1 MERRSTPGE
10 QAMVSNAATATP
22 NGAAS
27 TSNGSLPASNGAGPS
42 IAGAE
47 TLLGGPHAHPLG
59 NGSTALGL
67 GTRWQARSRRAA
79 RRRLQ
84 GRAFMAADL
93 LALALAYLGAALLGD
108 ALGAP
113 PGAPLLL
120 TFLPMAYVG
129 LAALH
134 GLYDRDE
141 QRPDHGTTEDLPAIV
156 QSLTVV
162 VWLFLVGAW
171 AIEGGAARL
180 GFFVIVWTL
189 AVALVPTNRTLLRA
203 IARRRAWFPQNAI
216 IVGAGDVG
224 QLVARKILQRPSH
237 GVNLVGFVDAEPRL
251 PADGLEH
258 VPRLGPPERLP
269 ELIEPLDVDRVIVAF
284 SRATHDETVALIRSI
299 KEYDVQVEIVPRLF
313 EGLGTRVG
321 VHALK
326 GLSLVSLPP
335 LRRPPPALAAKRT
348 MDVVLSSVALVA
360 LAPLLAYLA
369 LRIKRDSKGPV
380 LYRQERVGQDGQP
393 FRVYKFRTMQLEY
406 CRGSE
411 FGGAAAEAAFA
422 RLMEDSAAKSEFEDS
437 YKLSADPRITRFG
450 RMLRR
455 TSLDE
460 LPQLLNVLRGDLSLV
475 GPRPIT
481 AEELPRYGDGARAL
495 LHVRPG
501 LTGWWQINGRSQVS
515 YPERVRLDLSYVS
528 GWSLHGD
535 IMILAK
541 TVARLWS
548 AQQDAV

>member
-1 MERRSTPGE
+1 MT
-10 QAMVSNAATATP
+10 SNAASVTS

-27 TSNGSLPASNGAGPS
+27 TSNGSAPASNGGGPG
-42 IAGAE
+42 IAGAD
-47 TLLGGPHAHPLG
+47 TLFGG
-59 NGSTALGL
+59 GSTAIDF
-67 GTRWQARSRRAA
+67 GTRWLTRSRRAA
-79 RRRLQ
+79 RRRVQ

-93 LALALAYLGAALLGD
+93 LALALAYVCAAPLAD
-108 ALGAP
+108 ALGARAS
-113 PGAPLLL
+113 APLLL
-120 TFLPMAYVG
+120 AFLPVAYVG

-162 VWLFLVGAW
+162 VWAFLVGAW
-171 AIEGGAARL
+171 ALEGGPARL
-180 GFFVIVWTL
+180 GFFVIVWGMALT
-189 AVALVPTNRTLLRA
+189 LVPTSRTVLRG

-284 SRATHDETVALIRSI
+284 SRATHDETVALIRSV
-299 KEYDVQVEIVPRLF
+299 KDYDVQVEIVPRLF

-335 LRRPPPALAAKRT
+335 LRRSAAALTAKRT
-348 MDVVLSSVALVA
+348 MDIFLSSAALVVLS
-360 LAPLLAYLA
+360 PLLAYLA
-369 LRIKRDSKGPV
+369 LRIKRNSKGPA
-380 LYRQERVGQDGQP
+380 LYRQERVGQGGEP
-393 FRVYKFRTMQLEY
+393 FRVYKFRTMHLEY
-406 CRGSE
+406 CRGQDY
-411 FGGAAAEAAFA
+411 GGEGAEAAFA
-422 RLMEDSAAKSEFEDS
+422 RLMENAAAKIEFEDS

-481 AEELPRYGDGARAL
+481 VEELPRYGGGARTL
-495 LHVRPG
+495 LQVRPG

-515 YPERVRLDLSYVS
+515 YPERVRLDLSYVA
-528 GWSLHGD
+528 GWSLRGD
-535 IMILAK
+535 VMILAK